1 MARNQRLAGVAIAL
15 IIVSIVMFVTLDRLV
30 NSTLYS
36 FGLQFN
42 QDWFFQEQVYTYVGV
57 GLLIGAA
64 LTVAL
69 AAAGSVSER
78 KPSHEQKEEQPKTE
92 EIIIEPMPTQK
103 EPSSIGEAIAYT
115 KEDLQRQLQNIDDKE
130 RLTAELLSL
139 QQKKEQIKRAL
150 EKLSS

>member
-1 MARNQRLAGVAIAL
+1 MAGVAIAL
-15 IIVSIVMFVTLDRLV
+15 IIVSIIMFVILDRLV

-42 QDWFFQEQVYTYVGV
+42 QVWFFQEQAYTYVGV

-64 LTVAL
+64 LTVA
-69 AAAGSVSER
+69 ASGSVSER
-78 KPSHEQKEEQPKTE
+78 KPSHEHEEEQPKTE
-92 EIIIEPMPTQK
+92 EVIIEAMPMPK

-115 KEDLQRQLQNIDDKE
+115 KEELQRQLQNIDERE

-139 QQKKEQIKRAL
+139 QHKKEQIKRAL